1 MANVL
6 SVRNLTV
13 RLDDRTILRNISFD
27 LERGETLAVIGPNG
41 SGKTV
46 LLKTI
51 LGMYPYEGTIERAP
65 DTRIGYVPQ
74 RIDADRHLPL
84 NFKNLLAAKADV
96 LKLSAGDV
104 EDTLRAVGV
113 SHDVLLTPVG
123 HLSGG
128 QFQKTLLA
136 FALIGKP
143 TLLILDEPTASIDQ
157 PREEQLH
164 ALVHRFQDERGLA
177 AIHVSHD
184 LTFVYRY
191 ATKVLCLNERG
202 LCFGAPRE
210 VLTPETLEKLYGEP
224 LAHYE
229 HHHRHDHNQ
238 NHGHNDDGS
247 SS

>member
-1 MANVL
+1 MDPIL
-6 SVRNLTV
+6 SVKNLTV
-13 RLDDRTILRNISFD
+13 RLDDRTILHDISFD
-27 LERGETLAVIGPNG
+27 LEQGETLAVIGPNG

-51 LGMYPYEGTIERAP
+51 LGMFPHEGIIERAP

-74 RIDADRHLPL
+74 RIEADRHLPL

-113 SHDVLLTPVG
+113 SRDVLLTPVG

-128 QFQKTLLA
+128 QFQKALLA

-164 ALVHRFQDERGLA
+164 ELVHRLQDERGLA

-184 LTFVYRY
+184 LSFVYRY
-191 ATKVLCLNERG
+191 ATKVLCLNQRG
-202 LCFGAPRE
+202 LCFGVPRK
-210 VLTPETLEKLYGEP
+210 VLTPKTLEKLYGAP
-224 LAHYE
+224 MSYY
-229 HHHRHDHNQ
+229 HHRHDGGN
-238 NHGHNDDGS
+238 
-247 SS
+247 